1 MDKVLDLTTKTTPIL
16 PSASKTR
23 PRTAGSSIRRSGS
36 ALHSITSSTTS
47 SLRSTTS
54 RSRSRVG
61 TSGSQRPSTASAT
74 SSVHGRR
81 MRKRPSGPPTVGI
94 TYQQSAG
101 NSGARDDLRVVY
113 KIIDREELV
122 RRIKK
127 NATEYLTH
135 HRWEAVS
142 VGSSMSSMGGG
153 SGVGGAYGSSTDSVR
168 STDAAQVPLNSSKGA
183 MLIESIRNDL
193 LLCASTSLKVVWY
206 VWLWRQDQMLTLHE
220 RQNPSL
226 YPPRPFVYNGHDYIL
241 KMINDL
247 NFLKDVQPITQ
258 WLGSPLSRNPFSLLS
273 DDPNCLDNLDMQF
286 EGSLA
291 ELAGCSHIPPP
302 PSITL
307 ELGGAKLDPLCV
319 KWSSLLILAQEAIY
333 GKGQEGSSLMTGYAS
348 TMNGGGV
355 GGSSSSSTGGR
366 GRGRDRGGGDDG
378 SSTMSSTAGFQLGN
392 ESMQVTRSL
401 LSENGSI
408 SASASASAAATTR
421 VTTTEKTE
429 GKVESRR
436 LIETK
441 YSENI
446 ITEEGGKRDAFERH
460 QLKTTPTKQRKTK
473 RSQNGQHLSSNKKK
487 DDAKQ
492 HVKIKSK
499 VKNTISQNASLRH
512 ELVRLRKQLEME
524 RETLYQL
531 EKSVQKTEEE

>member
-1 MDKVLDLTTKTTPIL
+1 
-16 PSASKTR
+16 
-23 PRTAGSSIRRSGS
+23 
-36 ALHSITSSTTS
+36 
-47 SLRSTTS
+47 
-54 RSRSRVG
+54 
-61 TSGSQRPSTASAT
+61 
-74 SSVHGRR
+74 
-81 MRKRPSGPPTVGI
+81 MRKRPSGPPTAGI

-113 KIIDREELV
+113 KIIDREDLV

-153 SGVGGAYGSSTDSVR
+153 SGVGTYGSSTDSVR
-168 STDAAQVPLNSSKGA
+168 STDAAHVPLKTSKGA
-183 MLIESIRNDL
+183 MVIESIRNDL
-193 LLCASTSLKVVWY
+193 NEIRNVSLKVVWY

-307 ELGGAKLDPLCV
+307 ELGGAKSDPLCV
-319 KWSSLLILAQEAIY
+319 KWASLLILAQEAIY

-355 GGSSSSSTGGR
+355 GGSSSSSSTGGR
-366 GRGRDRGGGDDG
+366 GRGRGRGGDE
-378 SSTMSSTAGFQLGN
+378 SSTMMSSTAGFQLGN
-392 ESMQVTRSL
+392 GSMQVTRSL

-421 VTTTEKTE
+421 VMTTEKTE
-429 GKVESRR
+429 GKVAS
-436 LIETK
+436 TK
-441 YSENI
+441 STWPI
-446 ITEEGGKRDAFERH
+446 QST
-460 QLKTTPTKQRKTK
+460 
-473 RSQNGQHLSSNKKK
+473 
-487 DDAKQ
+487 
-492 HVKIKSK
+492 
-499 VKNTISQNASLRH
+499 
-512 ELVRLRKQLEME
+512 
-524 RETLYQL
+524 
-531 EKSVQKTEEE
+531 